1 MPLSFDLELF
11 SEINILIG
19 LVFTAALIA
28 LIADWRLALY
38 ALAAQYLL
46 SAVLLSQV
54 LLTPVIIV
62 RIFSGTLATLI
73 LYITLRRIK
82 DQDKREFESNPDEPH
97 LRAVR
102 SHHREIFVVG
112 FPFRL
117 FALALVATGIIGI
130 SSSMTLLG
138 LAPFVLF
145 SGLWLIT
152 LGVLVAILSR
162 DVPRLGLGILMF
174 TNGFCILQ
182 TFAETSL
189 FLYGLINIS
198 DLLIAVVVSHLAMVA
213 LEDTDQEPG
222 TEVPE

>member
-1 MPLSFDLELF
+1 VPLSFDIELF

-19 LVFTAALIA
+19 LVFTAALIV

-38 ALAAQYLL
+38 ALIAQYLL

-54 LLTPVIIV
+54 LLSPVVIV
-62 RIFSGTLATLI
+62 RILSGMLAVVI
-73 LYITLRRIK
+73 LYLTLRHIEEK
-82 DQDKREFESNPDEPH
+82 DKHEFESSPDATN
-97 LRAVR
+97 LRAAR

-117 FALALVATGIIGI
+117 FALALVTTGIIGI
-130 SSSMTLLG
+130 ASSMTLLG
-138 LAPFVLF
+138 LSSYVLF

-152 LGVLVAILSR
+152 LGILVAILSR

-182 TFAETSL
+182 TFSETSL
-189 FLYGLINIS
+189 FLYGLLNIS
-198 DLLIAVVVSHLAMVA
+198 DLLIAVVISHLAMVTQ
-213 LEDTDQEPG
+213 DDV
-222 TEVPE
+222 TERETEASE